1 MFYELVGHAL
11 LVNKQEVDYYYIFY
25 ECEQIPVTFV
35 SCSYSVCTLSLWFST
50 KKHIVT
56 TLKGKKTRKIFMI
69 FIYNY
74 LENER

>member
-56 TLKGKKTRKIFMI
+56 TLKGKKNSKNLHDF
-69 FIYNY
+69 Y
-74 LENER
+74 L